1 MVCGNRLLI
10 TLDHRA
16 DVQPGLSRRL
26 NGSRQIRRSRED
38 SFQTLDFRTA
48 DLARV
53 DMISHRSTC
62 VFCQLAS
69 DVIVQQMPDDF
80 VCHLSN
86 LSLKS
91 LRARCSCALIV
102 PTETLSCSAISWC
115 WYPSMSCKT
124 NASLAPFGNE
134 AIASSRSIFKSMP
147 LDRAAPAR
155 RDVSSIGS
163 TLAVLLLSLL
173 AFSSIVLTARR
184 WSHDEN
190 AQPPRNVESLRHAR
204 TKTSCI
210 TSVASE
216 VSPALSRRHS
226 A

>member
-1 MVCGNRLLI
+1 MVCGNCLLV

-26 NGSRQIRRSRED
+26 NRSRQIRRSRED
-38 SFQTLDFRTA
+38 SFQTLDFRAA
-48 DLARV
+48 DLARG
-53 DMISHRSTC
+53 DMISHRTTC

-69 DVIVQQMPDDF
+69 DVIVQQMSDDF

-115 WYPSMSCKT
+115 WYPSISCNT
-124 NASLAPFGNE
+124 NASLAPFGNV

-147 LDRAAPAR
+147 LARAAPAR
-155 RDVSSIGS
+155 RDVASSDS
-163 TLAVLLLSLL
+163 SLAGLRVPLL
-173 AFSSIVLTARR
+173 AFSSIVFTARR
-184 WSHDEN
+184 WSHE
-190 AQPPRNVESLRHAR
+190 
-204 TKTSCI
+204 
-210 TSVASE
+210 
-216 VSPALSRRHS
+216 
-226 A
+226 